1 MLKLEIYKIIIPRM
15 KIRNIKSVIPIILA
29 LLLGPQLFGQVKLND
44 ALIKDSTSISLKEA
58 EDIFLKKNLQ
68 LLSLKYNVSATEALI
83 LQAKLWPNP
92 NLNIAQGLYNSQ
104 TKKWLQ
110 TDAVNGEEAGQISQ
124 LIQLAGKISKQ
135 VHIAKVNY
143 KLSEDNLY
151 ATLLSLKL
159 ALRTS
164 FFNIYYL
171 RETEKVYNQEIGSLK
186 TIVAAYKQQE
196 GKGYVAEADVVR
208 VQAQLYSLMN
218 EYQTL
223 IDSLND
229 QESQLRLLLQLQP
242 TTYIKPVVDTQK
254 VQAIN
259 PLSVTL
265 QLLIDSANINRGD
278 MRIAKDNL
286 ELSQANYSLQKAIAV
301 PDINAALGYDRQGSY
316 IPNFNS
322 IGIAIDIPIFNRNQ
336 GNIRYSR
343 IMVDYN
349 KTQLDLTH
357 KTLEEQVTRG
367 FQKAIDADKL
377 YKEID
382 PSFAGRFND
391 LAKSMAENYMKRN
404 VNLLNFLNFYDSYKQ
419 NIVQLNTILFNRV
432 NALENLNYLTGTS
445 FFNN

>member
-1 MLKLEIYKIIIPRM
+1 
-15 KIRNIKSVIPIILA
+15 
-29 LLLGPQLFGQVKLND
+29 
-44 ALIKDSTSISLKEA
+44 
-58 EDIFLKKNLQ
+58 
-68 LLSLKYNVSATEALI
+68 
-83 LQAKLWPNP
+83 
-92 NLNIAQGLYNSQ
+92 
-104 TKKWLQ
+104 
-110 TDAVNGEEAGQISQ
+110 
-124 LIQLAGKISKQ
+124 
-135 VHIAKVNY
+135 
-143 KLSEDNLY
+143 
-151 ATLLSLKL
+151 
-159 ALRTS
+159 
-164 FFNIYYL
+164 
-171 RETEKVYNQEIGSLK
+171 
-186 TIVAAYKQQE
+186 
-196 GKGYVAEADVVR
+196 
-208 VQAQLYSLMN
+208 
-218 EYQTL
+218 
-223 IDSLND
+223 
-229 QESQLRLLLQLQP
+229 
-242 TTYIKPVVDTQK
+242 VDTQK

-259 PLSVTL
+259 PLSVSL
-265 QLLIDSANINRGD
+265 QLLIDSANINKGD